1 MKINRWFI
9 ISIVLFLC
17 LMFALESNMPK
28 RFTWNPTFGHYD
40 RQPFGCS
47 VFDDVIEKSLP
58 PDSYTLSDETFYQLS
73 QAEDDVPK
81 GILSV
86 TKNLSLSETDVESVF
101 ELAERGNV
109 ILLVS
114 NSFGTELEDSLRFT
128 TSYSYFSAS
137 ELKRYATSLNKRD
150 SLLWLEDSVYKE
162 RIFQCYPQ
170 LCEVEIEPKDSCLL
184 VPLVDKWKAVI
195 KDGILLNDSPPMVN
209 TRVPVAMSYAVG
221 EGEIIFVSTPLL
233 FTNYG
238 MLDNGNADYLFRYLN
253 RMKGLSVVRT
263 EAYTKLPGK
272 GDSPFRYFLS
282 QRSLRWGLYLTL
294 LTLVLFMIFTAR
306 RRQRVIP
313 VVREPENKNLEFT
326 ELIGTLYYQKKNHAD
341 LVSKKF
347 VYFAENLRR
356 NYQIDVED
364 DSNDEALARQIAL
377 KTGGE
382 ELKILELLR
391 LLRPVMRGEVK
402 VNDRWMCELIDGM
415 NETSPPNPLR

>member
-1 MKINRWFI
+1 MNINRWFI
-9 ISIVLFLC
+9 IGIVLFLC

-28 RFTWNPTFGHYD
+28 RFTWNPTFGHHD

-47 VFDDVIEKSLP
+47 VFDDVVERSLP
-58 PDSYTLSDETFYQLS
+58 SGSYTLSDETFYQLS
-73 QAEDDVPK
+73 QADDDVPK

-86 TKNLSLSETDVESVF
+86 SKNLSLSETDVESVF
-101 ELAERGNV
+101 ELAERGNI

-114 NSFGTELEDSLRFT
+114 NSFGTTLEDSLRFT
-128 TSYSYFSAS
+128 TSYSYFNAS

-150 SLLWLEDSVYKE
+150 SLLWLKDSVYEE

-184 VPLVDKWKAVI
+184 VPLVDKWKAE
-195 KDGILLNDSPPMVN
+195 GLAN

-221 EGEIIFVSTPLL
+221 EGEIILVSTPLL

-263 EAYTKLPGK
+263 EAYMKLPGK

-282 QRSLRWGLYLTL
+282 QRSLQWALYLTL
-294 LTLVLFMIFTAR
+294 LALVLFMIFTAR

-313 VVREPENKNLEFT
+313 VIREPENKNLEFT

-364 DSNDEALARQIAL
+364 DSDDESLARQIAL
-377 KTGGE
+377 KAGGE
-382 ELKILELLR
+382 EAKVLELLR
-391 LLRPVMRGEVK
+391 LLRPVIRGEVK
-402 VNDRWMCELIDGM
+402 VNEHWMRELIDGM
-415 NETSPPNPLR
+415 DEVSHPQ

>member
-28 RFTWNPTFGHYD
+28 RFTWNPTFGHHD

-47 VFDDVIEKSLP
+47 IFDDVIEKSLP
-58 PDSYTLSDETFYQLS
+58 ADGYTLSDKTFYQL
-73 QAEDDVPK
+73 AELHDVPK
-81 GILSV
+81 GLLSI
-86 TKNLSLSETDVESVF
+86 TKSLALSETDVKAVF

-150 SLLWLEDSVYKE
+150 SLVWLKDSTYTE

-184 VPLVDKWKAVI
+184 VPLANKWKAVMQE
-195 KDGILLNDSPPMVN
+195 GILLNDSPPMVN
-209 TRVPVAMSYAVG
+209 AQVPVAMSYAVG

-238 MLDNGNADYLFRYLN
+238 MLDNGNADYLFRYLS
-253 RMKGLSVVRT
+253 RMKGLPVVRT
-263 EAYTKLPGK
+263 EAYMKLPGK
-272 GDSPFRYFLS
+272 EESPFRYFLS
-282 QRSLRWGLYLTL
+282 QRSLRWALYLTL
-294 LTLVLFMIFTAR
+294 LVLVLYLIFTAR

-313 VVREPENKNLEFT
+313 VVREPENRNLEFT

-341 LVSKKF
+341 LVGKKF

-364 DSNDEALARQIAL
+364 DSNDEALARQMAL
-377 KTGGE
+377 KTGSDE
-382 ELKILELLR
+382 RKTLELFR
-391 LLRPVMRGEVK
+391 LLRPAMRGEVK
-402 VNDRWMCELIDGM
+402 VNDHLLRELIDAM
-415 NETSPPNPLR
+415 DEASSPIPLR